1 MAKVL
6 EGMLLV
12 YLVAGTV
19 AGVALHATEDALKL
33 AFALDSL
40 DSPDP
45 FAHEALVPDAVE
57 EATIVTGAVTGGRI
71 RLIASLSTRT

>member
-1 MAKVL
+1 
-6 EGMLLV
+6 MLLV

-33 AFALDSL
+33 GFALDSL

-57 EATIVTGAVTGGRI
+57 EAIK
-71 RLIASLSTRT
+71 

>member
-33 AFALDSL
+33 GFALDSL

-45 FAHEALVPDAVE
+45 FAHEALVPDAVK
-57 EATIVTGAVTGGRI
+57 EAI
-71 RLIASLSTRT
+71 RQVCFRRVCTP